1 MKAEKFFLL
10 YIFITLFIG
19 LSVQQFLHL
28 TLDGN
33 GVIALSHYLALP
45 FLALVFLR
53 NISSI
58 RFTNVEKKL
67 FILIIIFGSLNM
79 LILKKSAG
87 LSGFLNFIIEPI
99 LLMSLLRITKEKH
112 IFYIRKMIILF
123 FIIECG
129 VAIFESVSKVILF
142 ADISAFDVMGKSL
155 DMRAY
160 SLHGHPLQNAFL
172 VSILSTIILS
182 SRMNIQNKYAL
193 FFIGY
198 IAIFAFNTRSS
209 IYFLGFIFIINLFR
223 DMKGNKMKIWQKAIF
238 ILFIIAAI
246 SFSISYI
253 ETHSLGSRLSTGLTK
268 DDSSSNARFILID
281 ILMSLDIKDILF
293 GISNNLNLLIMQ
305 KNGLVA
311 IENSVVNL
319 IFGYGII
326 FTICFLILMFKE
338 LKSIKTNNFMF
349 YSTIIIVFLLL
360 NTNNAL
366 QTSCPIIPILIMSL
380 YTFKYNDIRKSKLY
394 HKYK

>member
-1 MKAEKFFLL
+1 
-10 YIFITLFIG
+10 
-19 LSVQQFLHL
+19 
-28 TLDGN
+28 
-33 GVIALSHYLALP
+33 
-45 FLALVFLR
+45 
-53 NISSI
+53 
-58 RFTNVEKKL
+58 
-67 FILIIIFGSLNM
+67 
-79 LILKKSAG
+79 
-87 LSGFLNFIIEPI
+87 
-99 LLMSLLRITKEKH
+99 
-112 IFYIRKMIILF
+112 MIILF

-129 VAIFESVSKVILF
+129 IAIFESVSKVILF

-349 YSTIIIVFLLL
+349 YSTIIIVF
-360 NTNNAL
+360 
-366 QTSCPIIPILIMSL
+366 C
-380 YTFKYNDIRKSKLY
+380 Y
-394 HKYK
+394 

>member
-19 LSVQQFLHL
+19 ISVQQFLHL

-53 NISSI
+53 NISNI

-67 FILIIIFGSLNM
+67 FILIIIFGSLN
-79 LILKKSAG
+79 IFFFKKSAG
-87 LSGFLNFIIEPI
+87 LSGFLNFIIEPV

-142 ADISAFDVMGKSL
+142 ADISAIDVMGKSL

-193 FFIGY
+193 FFLGY

-223 DMKGNKMKIWQKAIF
+223 DMKGNKMKIWQKQ
-238 ILFIIAAI
+238 
-246 SFSISYI
+246 Y
-253 ETHSLGSRLSTGLTK
+253 
-268 DDSSSNARFILID
+268 
-281 ILMSLDIKDILF
+281 
-293 GISNNLNLLIMQ
+293 
-305 KNGLVA
+305 
-311 IENSVVNL
+311 
-319 IFGYGII
+319 
-326 FTICFLILMFKE
+326 
-338 LKSIKTNNFMF
+338 
-349 YSTIIIVFLLL
+349 
-360 NTNNAL
+360 
-366 QTSCPIIPILIMSL
+366 L
-380 YTFKYNDIRKSKLY
+380 YYL
-394 HKYK
+394 